1 MFFKAIPPILEGW
14 LFSVIHNF
22 VVNNFNLYHMKNKFN
37 YVLFSAIAVS
47 IFSCVPQRKLEEE
60 QTKRKS
66 CETELATLKTKSLE
80 DEAKLAE
87 DAKMIV
93 DQTKEIV
100 GLAKDTNVLGTSY
113 RTLVSKY
120 DKLNQINEQ
129 LLDKYNRLLEGNLA
143 DTRKLSGELQMT
155 QEQLLKKE
163 DELKKLAAELEAKK
177 KNLDDLTAELKKR
190 EARVSEL
197 EDVLRKKDEAANELK
212 KKLSDALLGF
222 EGKGLTI
229 TQKNGKVYVSMDE
242 SLLFASGS
250 TSVEAKGIEALK
262 KVAKVLEQNI
272 DINVLIEGHTD
283 DVPMVG
289 KGDIKDNW
297 DLSVMRATSIVKIIT
312 KNSSVD
318 PRRLTGAGRGEYFPI
333 DSAKTT
339 EARKK
344 NRRTEIILTPKLDE
358 LFKVLE
364 TN

>member
-1 MFFKAIPPILEGW
+1 MKKTSYYITAAII
-14 LFSVIHNF
+14 
-22 VVNNFNLYHMKNKFN
+22 
-37 YVLFSAIAVS
+37 SAS
-47 IFSCVPQRKLEEE
+47 LFSCVPQRKLEEE
-60 QTKRKS
+60 QAKRKS
-66 CETELATLKTKSLE
+66 CETELADLKSKSQGFETSLTEANKQLTDNAKVITGLE
-80 DEAKLAE
+80 
-87 DAKMIV
+87 
-93 DQTKEIV
+93 
-100 GLAKDTNVLGTSY
+100 KDTSIIGTSF
-113 RTLVSKY
+113 RSLTAKY

-129 LLDKYNRLLEGNLA
+129 LLDKYNRLLEGNIA
-143 DTRKLSGELQMT
+143 DTKKLSGELQLT
-155 QEQLLKKE
+155 QEQLLRKE
-163 DELKKLAAELEAKK
+163 DELKRLAAELDAKK
-177 KNLDDLTAELKKR
+177 KDLDALTEELKKR
-190 EARVSEL
+190 EARVAEL
-197 EDVLRKKDEAANELK
+197 ESVLKKKDDATNELK

-250 TSVEAKGIEALK
+250 TTVESKGVDALK
-262 KVAKVLEQNI
+262 KVAKVLEQNA
-272 DINVLIEGHTD
+272 DINILIEGHTD

-289 KGDIKDNW
+289 KGEIKDNW

-318 PRRLTGAGRGEYFPI
+318 PKRLTAAGRGEYFPI
-333 DSAKTT
+333 DPAKTA

>member
-1 MFFKAIPPILEGW
+1 MKK
-14 LFSVIHNF
+14 
-22 VVNNFNLYHMKNKFN
+22 VNNYIAAF
-37 YVLFSAIAVS
+37 VISATL
-47 IFSCVPQRKLEEE
+47 FSCVPQRKLEEE
-60 QTKRKS
+60 AAKRKA
-66 CETELATLKTKSLE
+66 CDTELAELKTKSQ
-80 DEAKLAE
+80 DCEAKLAE
-87 DAKMIV
+87 ANKSISDNNKVIN
-93 DQTKEIV
+93 
-100 GLAKDTNVLGTSY
+100 GLQKDTSILGTSY
-113 RTLVSKY
+113 RGLTAKY

-143 DTRKLSGELQMT
+143 DTRKLSGELQLT

-163 DELKKLAAELEAKK
+163 DELKKLAAELEAKRK
-177 KNLDDLTAELKKR
+177 SLEELTAELKKR
-190 EARVSEL
+190 EARVAEL
-197 EDVLRKKDEAANELK
+197 EAILKSKDDATNELK

-250 TSVEAKGIEALK
+250 TTVEAKGVDALK
-262 KVAKVLEQNI
+262 KVAKVLEQNT
-272 DINVLIEGHTD
+272 DINILIEGHTD

-289 KGDIKDNW
+289 KGEIKDNW

-312 KNSSVD
+312 KNSTVD
-318 PRRLTGAGRGEYFPI
+318 SKRLTAAGRGEYFPI
-333 DSAKTT
+333 DPAKTA

>member
-1 MFFKAIPPILEGW
+1 
-14 LFSVIHNF
+14 
-22 VVNNFNLYHMKNKFN
+22 MKKIS
-37 YVLFSAIAVS
+37 YVLGLTIAMS
-47 IFSCVPQRKLEEE
+47 LFSCVPQRKLEEE
-60 QTKRKS
+60 QAKRKS
-66 CETELATLKTKSLE
+66 CESELADLKTKSQDCDTQLT
-80 DEAKLAE
+80 EAKKQMA
-87 DAKMIV
+87 D
-93 DQTKEIV
+93 DQKSIN
-100 GLAKDTNVLGTSY
+100 GLQKDTSITGTSY
-113 RTLVSKY
+113 RSLTSKY

-129 LLDKYNRLLEGNLA
+129 LLDKYNRLLEGNIA
-143 DTRKLSGELQMT
+143 DTKKLSGELQMT
-155 QEQLLKKE
+155 QEQLLKKQ
-163 DELKKLAAELEAKK
+163 DELKALSDQLDAKK
-177 KNLDDLTAELKKR
+177 KDLDALTEELKKR
-190 EARVSEL
+190 EARVAEL
-197 EDVLRKKDEAANELK
+197 EAVLKQKDDATNDLK

-250 TSVEAKGIEALK
+250 TTVEAKGVEALK
-262 KVAKVLEQNI
+262 KVAKVLEQNT
-272 DINVLIEGHTD
+272 DINVMIEGHTD
-283 DVPMVG
+283 DIPMAG

-318 PRRLTGAGRGEYFPI
+318 PKRLTASGRGEYFPV
-333 DSAKTT
+333 DPAKTA

>member
-1 MFFKAIPPILEGW
+1 MKKISYIAAITLATA
-14 LFSVIHNF
+14 L
-22 VVNNFNLYHMKNKFN
+22 
-37 YVLFSAIAVS
+37 
-47 IFSCVPQRKLEEE
+47 FSCVPQRKLEEE
-60 QTKRKS
+60 EAKRKS
-66 CETELATLKTKSLE
+66 CESELADLKTKSQDCDTQLT
-80 DEAKLAE
+80 EAKKQMA
-87 DAKMIV
+87 D
-93 DQTKEIV
+93 DQKSIT
-100 GLAKDTNVLGTSY
+100 GLQKDTAILGTSY
-113 RTLVSKY
+113 RNLTSKY
-120 DKLNQINEQ
+120 DKLNQVNEQ
-129 LLDKYNRLLEGNLA
+129 LLDKYNRLLEGNIA
-143 DTRKLSGELQMT
+143 DTKKLSGELQTT
-155 QEQLLKKE
+155 QEQLLKRE
-163 DELKKLAAELEAKK
+163 DDLKKLADELNAKK
-177 KNLDDLTAELKKR
+177 AALDAANDELKKR
-190 EARVSEL
+190 EARVAEL
-197 EDVLRKKDEAANELK
+197 EAVLKQKDDATNDLK

-250 TSVEAKGIEALK
+250 TTVEAKGVEALK
-262 KVAKVLEQNI
+262 KVAKVLEQNQ
-272 DINVLIEGHTD
+272 DINVMIEGHTD

-318 PRRLTGAGRGEYFPI
+318 PKRLTASGRGEYYPI
-333 DSAKTT
+333 DPAKTP

>member
-1 MFFKAIPPILEGW
+1 
-14 LFSVIHNF
+14 
-22 VVNNFNLYHMKNKFN
+22 MKNRRN
-37 YVLFSAIAVS
+37 YLIVTIVS
-47 IFSCVPQRKLEEE
+47 VFIFSCVPQRKLEEE
-60 QTKRKS
+60 EAKRKS
-66 CETELATLKTKSLE
+66 CETELAELKTKSQNCETALLE
-80 DEAKLAE
+80 ANKKIADDEKAIAGLEK
-87 DAKMIV
+87 D
-93 DQTKEIV
+93 TSIV
-100 GLAKDTNVLGTSY
+100 GTSF
-113 RTLVSKY
+113 RSLTSKY

-143 DTRKLSGELQMT
+143 DTKKLSGELQMT

-163 DELKKLAAELEAKK
+163 DELKKLAAELDSKK
-177 KNLDDLTAELKKR
+177 KDLDALTEELKKR
-190 EARVSEL
+190 EARVAEL
-197 EDVLRKKDEAANELK
+197 EGVLKKKDDAVNELK

-250 TSVEAKGIEALK
+250 TTVEAKGVEALK
-262 KVAKVLEQNI
+262 NDAKVLEQNT
-272 DINVLIEGHTD
+272 DINILIEGHTD
-283 DVPMVG
+283 DVPMAG

-312 KNSSVD
+312 KNSTVD
-318 PRRLTGAGRGEYFPI
+318 PKRLTAAGRGEYFPM
-333 DSAKTT
+333 DPAKTA